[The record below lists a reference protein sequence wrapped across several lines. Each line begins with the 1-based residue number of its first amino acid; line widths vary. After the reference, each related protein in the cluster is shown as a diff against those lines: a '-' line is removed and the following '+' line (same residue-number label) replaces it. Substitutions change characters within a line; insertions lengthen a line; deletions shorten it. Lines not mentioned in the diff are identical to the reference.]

1 ARVVAGG
8 GVHAETR
15 YIAPTVLADVT
26 PESAVMDEEIFGP
39 LLPVLRFESLD
50 EVVTQ
55 VRAGGKP
62 LAMYVFSNEE
72 ATVERLLKETSAGGT
87 VVNNVVLHN
96 VNPHLP
102 FGGVGQSGLGAY
114 HGEAG
119 FKAFSHERA
128 VVRQGRTAFTNLFF
142 PPYRGKAQRLAR
154 LASKLFE

>member
-1 ARVVAGG
+1 
-8 GVHAETR
+8 
-15 YIAPTVLADVT
+15 
-26 PESAVMDEEIFGP
+26 M
-39 LLPVLRFESLD
+39 
-50 EVVTQ
+50 
-55 VRAGGKP
+55 
-62 LAMYVFSNEE
+62 
-72 ATVERLLKETSAGGT
+72 ERLLKETSAGGT

-114 HGEAG
+114 HGETG